1 MEGILP
7 LDRRRF
13 PAEALAGLTL
23 AALAIPEVMGY
34 ATIAGMP
41 VVTGLYTLVLPT
53 LVFALLG
60 SSRHLVVGADS
71 ATAAVMAAALAGLAA
86 TGSQQYIELAGLL
99 ALMTAAML
107 LIARLIRLGFIADFL
122 SRTVLIGF
130 LTGVGIQVA
139 IGQIAGML
147 GVPTPKGG
155 SLRKLWGTLKDIP
168 DTSLTTLAVS
178 ASVIIVIVGLK
189 KLTNKV
195 PGALIAVVGA
205 IVVSSAADL
214 STHGVAVLGPVPG
227 GLPKLGIPKGMSWSD
242 VTTLVPTA
250 ISLLVL
256 ILAQSAATSRAYAA
270 KYNEE
275 FSENTDLV
283 GLGLANVAA
292 AMSGTFVVNGSPT
305 KTQMVDGAGGRS
317 QLAQVATGAIT
328 VIVLLFLTK
337 PLQYL
342 PTAVLASVVF
352 LIGVEL
358 VDIKGM
364 RRIWRLRPDEF
375 VVAAATA
382 ITVVVV
388 GVEQGIVLAILAS
401 VVDHL
406 RRSYR
411 PTNGIVIVSEGH
423 IRIAPVAPDTRTL
436 PGLVVYRFNASMYY
450 ANANFLLE
458 ELTKLLES
466 TDPEP
471 VRSLCID
478 AAGVSD
484 VDYSAAETLRQL
496 HAVATDRQVRVTFA
510 EVAPSVRA
518 ELERFGLLDLF
529 GDNAV
534 YESVGQA
541 VAAHQAGG
549 G

>member
-53 LVFALLG
+53 LVFAFLG

-71 ATAAVMAAALAGLAA
+71 ATAAVMAASLAGLAA
-86 TGSQQYIELAGLL
+86 TGSSQYVALAGLL
-99 ALMTAAML
+99 ALMTAGML

-155 SLRKLWGTLKDIP
+155 SLRKLWGTLKAVP

-189 KLTNKV
+189 KITNKV

-214 STHGVAVLGPVPG
+214 ASHGVAVLGSVPG

-270 KYNEE
+270 KYNED

-317 QLAQVATGAIT
+317 QLAQIATGAIT

-352 LIGVEL
+352 LIGLEL

-375 VVAAATA
+375 VVAAATT

-411 PTNGIVIVSEGH
+411 PTNGIVTLSGDHV
-423 IRIAPVAPDTRTL
+423 RITRVAPDARTL

-458 ELTKLLES
+458 ELTSLISS
-466 TDPEP
+466 TEPEQ

-478 AAGVSD
+478 AAGVAD

-496 HAVATDRQVRVTFA
+496 HDVATARQVRVTFA
-510 EVAPSVRA
+510 EVVPTVRA
-518 ELERFGLLDLF
+518 EMERLGLLELF
-529 GDNAV
+529 GEDAL
-534 YESVGQA
+534 YETVA
-541 VAAHQAGG
+541 LAIAAHQAAAG
-549 G
+549 

>member
-53 LVFALLG
+53 LVFAFLG

-71 ATAAVMAAALAGLAA
+71 ATAAVMAASLAGLAA

-99 ALMTAAML
+99 ALMTAGML

-155 SLRKLWGTLKDIP
+155 SLRKLWGTLKAVP

-189 KLTNKV
+189 KITNKV

-214 STHGVAVLGPVPG
+214 ASHGVAVLGSVPG

-270 KYNEE
+270 KYNED

-317 QLAQVATGAIT
+317 QLAQIATGAIT

-375 VVAAATA
+375 VVAAATT

-411 PTNGIVIVSEGH
+411 PTNGIVTLSGDHV
-423 IRIAPVAPDTRTL
+423 RITRVAPDARTL

-458 ELTKLLES
+458 ELTSLISS
-466 TDPEP
+466 TEPEQ

-478 AAGVSD
+478 AAGVAD

-496 HAVATDRQVRVTFA
+496 HDVATARQVRVTFA
-510 EVAPSVRA
+510 EVVPTVRA
-518 ELERFGLLDLF
+518 EMERLGLLELF
-529 GDNAV
+529 GEDAL
-534 YESVGQA
+534 YETVA
-541 VAAHQAGG
+541 LAIAAHQATGG
-549 G
+549 